1 MKQNFSNQL
10 THPIFKIIQEKAQE
24 LNLKAYVIGGYV
36 RDLLLDRPCKDI
48 DVVVLGDGIE
58 LAKATA
64 NFDGKPRKVSIFK
77 NFGTAM
83 FKYRDYEIEF
93 VGARKESYNRNS
105 RNPIVEPGTL
115 FEDQNRRDF
124 TVNALSISL
133 NQENFGELIDPFN
146 GLQHLQEGILKT
158 PLDPDITYSDD
169 PLRML
174 RAIRFSNQLNFT
186 IHPESLKAIIN
197 NKERISIVSGERI
210 AEELNKIMLCEKPSI
225 GLELL
230 YKTGLLHIFLPELV
244 ALQGVEEKDQVTHK
258 DNFFHTLE
266 VVDNISENTTNVWLR
281 YAALF
286 HDVGKA
292 PTKKWD
298 KKAGWTFHGHEHV
311 GSKMLHGIFKRL
323 KLPLDNKLKYVQK
336 LVRLSSRPIA
346 ITNEVVT
353 DSGVRRLL
361 FDAGDDIEDLM
372 TLCEADITSKNPA
385 RVRKYKANYQRVRER
400 IVEVEARDHVK
411 NFQPP
416 IDGETIMKAFDL
428 KPCNQVGIIKNAIKE
443 AILEGEIQNNRIEA
457 FEFML
462 KKGSELQLN
471 PIQQVNALK

>member
-24 LNLKAYVIGGYV
+24 LNVKAYVIGGYV

-64 NFDGKPRKVSIFK
+64 NFDGKSRKVSIFK

-93 VGARKESYNRNS
+93 VGSRKESYNRNS

-146 GLQHLQEGILKT
+146 GLQHLQEGVLKT

-186 IHPESLKAIIN
+186 IHPESLKAIIK

-266 VVDNISENTTNVWLR
+266 VVDNISENTKNVWLR

-311 GSKMLHGIFKRL
+311 GAKMLHGIFKRL

-346 ITNEVVT
+346 ITNEIVT

-462 KKGSELQLN
+462 KKGSELQLK